1 MDFKEAQL
9 SKALAR
15 NSKFM
20 GADFTN
26 AILDRISFDGA
37 DLTGAILKNTV
48 LSGTTFTN
56 AILTDVDFSDS
67 YLGECLTVYDV
78 DIFHRV
84 SKMTVTLK
92 LGPFDLKNLC
102 SNPSLSGKNPVSFAW
117 L

>member
-1 MDFKEAQL
+1 
-9 SKALAR
+9 
-15 NSKFM
+15 M

-67 YLGECLTVYDV
+67 YLG
-78 DIFHRV
+78 
-84 SKMTVTLK
+84 
-92 LGPFDLKNLC
+92 PFDLKNLC